1 MEITFDSA
9 KDAKNIEKHG
19 VSLTLAA
26 RLDWSM
32 AVTEADDRFEYGE
45 ERLISIGPIE
55 GRLYVV
61 VLTEREGVR
70 RIISLRKANQREFRR
85 YEQAIA

>member
-1 MEITFDSA
+1 VEITFDPA

-19 VSLTLAA
+19 VSLNLVA

-32 AVTEADDRFEYGE
+32 AVTEEDDRFEYGE

-61 VLTEREGVR
+61 VFTEREGVR
-70 RIISLRKANQREFRR
+70 RIISLRKANRREFRR
-85 YEQAIA
+85 YEQATT